1 MAGGGPVGGQEQEL
15 GRAGPLPRRG
25 TSRFRGEAPIRIAR
39 EGYRFVFVA
48 SALAAAAL
56 AAGWLAAGVALA
68 AAALALAGFFRDP
81 ERTAPDGD
89 GVVVSPADGK
99 VVEVSDEGRRL
110 SIFLSP
116 LDVHVNRAPM
126 NGRVQDVR
134 YRPGRF
140 FAANRGKASDENER
154 NVVEFVEDSGK
165 TLQVVQ
171 IAGFLARRIVCDVG
185 PGDPLRKGE
194 RFGLIMFGSRVD
206 LRLPPGAA
214 VEVRPGQRV
223 RSGETVVARL

>member
-1 MAGGGPVGGQEQEL
+1 M
-15 GRAGPLPRRG
+15 
-25 TSRFRGEAPIRIAR
+25 
-39 EGYRFVFVA
+39 FVA

-56 AAGWLAAGVALA
+56 AAGWIAAGVALA

-81 ERTAPDGD
+81 ERTAPDGE

-126 NGRVQDVR
+126 DGRVQDVR

-165 TLQVVQ
+165 TLEVVQ

-206 LRLPPGAA
+206 LYLPPGAA

>member
-1 MAGGGPVGGQEQEL
+1 MRV
-15 GRAGPLPRRG
+15 PLPWRG
-25 TSRFRGEAPIRIAR
+25 TPRFRGEAPIRIAR

-48 SALAAAAL
+48 LALGAAAA
-56 AAGWLAAGVALA
+56 AAGWFAAGAVLA

-81 ERTAPDGD
+81 ERTAPDGE

-99 VVEVSDEGRRL
+99 VVEVNAEGRRL

-171 IAGFLARRIVCDVG
+171 IAGFLARRIVCDVA
-185 PGDPLRKGE
+185 PGDSLRKGE

-206 LRLPPGAA
+206 LHLPPGAA

-223 RSGETVVARL
+223 RSGETIVARL

>member
-1 MAGGGPVGGQEQEL
+1 MRVPF
-15 GRAGPLPRRG
+15 PRRAAA
-25 TSRFRGEAPIRIAR
+25 RFRGEAPIRIAR

-206 LRLPPGAA
+206 LCLPPGAA

>member
-1 MAGGGPVGGQEQEL
+1 MRV
-15 GRAGPLPRRG
+15 PLPWRG
-25 TSRFRGEAPIRIAR
+25 TPRFRGEAPIRIAR

-48 SALAAAAL
+48 LALGAAAAAVGWF
-56 AAGWLAAGVALA
+56 AAGAVLA

-81 ERTAPDGD
+81 ERTAPDGE

-99 VVEVSDEGRRL
+99 VVEVNAEGRRL

-171 IAGFLARRIVCDVG
+171 IAGFLARRIVCDVA
-185 PGDPLRKGE
+185 PGDSLRKGE

-206 LRLPPGAA
+206 LHLPPGAA

-223 RSGETVVARL
+223 RSGETIVARL

>member
-15 GRAGPLPRRG
+15 GLRVPLPRRG

-56 AAGWLAAGVALA
+56 AAGWVAAGVALA

-81 ERTAPDGD
+81 ERIAPDGE

-99 VVEVSDEGRRL
+99 VVDVSDEGRRL

-165 TLQVVQ
+165 TLEVVQ

-206 LRLPPGAA
+206 LYLPPGAA

>member
-1 MAGGGPVGGQEQEL
+1 MRVPF
-15 GRAGPLPRRG
+15 PRMG
-25 TSRFRGEAPIRIAR
+25 AAWFRGEAPIRIAR

-56 AAGWLAAGVALA
+56 AAGWVAAGVALA

-81 ERTAPDGD
+81 ERTAPDGE

-99 VVEVSDEGRRL
+99 VVDVSDEGRRL

-165 TLQVVQ
+165 TLEVVQ

-206 LRLPPGAA
+206 LYLPPGAA

>member
-1 MAGGGPVGGQEQEL
+1 MA
-15 GRAGPLPRRG
+15 AGW
-25 TSRFRGEAPIRIAR
+25 F
-39 EGYRFVFVA
+39 
-48 SALAAAAL
+48 AAAA
-56 AAGWLAAGVALA
+56 ALA

-81 ERTAPDGD
+81 ERTAPDGE

-99 VVEVSDEGRRL
+99 VVEVGAEGRRL

-206 LRLPPGAA
+206 LHLPPDAT

-223 RSGETVVARL
+223 RSGETIVARL

>member
-1 MAGGGPVGGQEQEL
+1 MRV
-15 GRAGPLPRRG
+15 PLPRRG
-25 TSRFRGEAPIRIAR
+25 ASRFRGEAPIRIAR

-56 AAGWLAAGVALA
+56 AAGWVAAGVALA

-81 ERTAPDGD
+81 ERTAPDGE

-126 NGRVQDVR
+126 DGRVQDVR

-165 TLQVVQ
+165 TLEVVQ

-206 LRLPPGAA
+206 LYLPPGAA